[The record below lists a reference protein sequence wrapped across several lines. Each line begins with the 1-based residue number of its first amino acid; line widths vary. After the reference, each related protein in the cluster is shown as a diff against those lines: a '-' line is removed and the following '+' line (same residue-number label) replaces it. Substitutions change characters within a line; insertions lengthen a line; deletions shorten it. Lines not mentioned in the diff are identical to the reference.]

1 MLQRLRRERSGT
13 LDCDLNFSNGDRSF
27 TSAACT
33 AFRKLTFAGLHNSLL
48 RMTYGPQVAT

>member
-1 MLQRLRRERSGT
+1 MLQRLKRERSGT

-33 AFRKLTFAGLHNSLL
+33 AFRKLTFAGLHN
-48 RMTYGPQVAT
+48 